1 MRKWVLPILRIVIFA
16 VIAAALV
23 KVAFFGDAST
33 QPDPTTPTGAIIESQ
48 AVVTVGTIR
57 NDVVLDAT
65 IAADDAVGISATLAG
80 EVREVLVA
88 QGAAVAAGQDV
99 LRIRA
104 EVQNADGGVS
114 TKWATVKAPVAGILS
129 SFTALVGQSFSVGDT
144 VGKVAPPTF
153 SVVGTIDPSQQYRLL
168 NNPVDALVSITGGP
182 APFTCSGLSI
192 TAALAGAAPDDVATS
207 GGTTVRCSVPAGVVV
222 FAGLAAELTIAG
234 GLAENVLTLP
244 VTAVQGTTANG
255 IVFFILPDGT
265 TEERPV
271 TLGIND
277 GRSVQVV
284 DGVAEGDAVLQY
296 VPGLEIECDPNTG
309 LGCEG

>member
-1 MRKWVLPILRIVIFA
+1 MRKWVFPILRIVIFA
-16 VIAAALV
+16 AIAAALV
-23 KVAFFGDAST
+23 KIAFFGDAST
-33 QPDPTTPTGAIIESQ
+33 HADPTTPTGAIVEAEAI
-48 AVVTVGTIR
+48 ATIGTIR

-65 IAADDAVGISATLAG
+65 ITADDAVGITATLAG
-80 EVREVLVA
+80 EVREVFVA
-88 QGAAVAAGQDV
+88 QGAAVAAGQNI

-114 TKWATVKAPVAGILS
+114 TRWATVTSPVAGVLS
-129 SFTALVGQSFSVGDT
+129 SFTALVGQSFSVGDS

-153 SVVGTIDPSQQYRLL
+153 SVVGTIDPKQQYRLL
-168 NNPVDALVSITGGP
+168 NNPADALVTITGGP
-182 APFTCSGLSI
+182 APFTCGGLTI
-192 TAALAGAAPDDVATS
+192 TAALAGATTEDAAAS
-207 GGTTVRCSVPAGVVV
+207 GGTSVRCAVPAEVVV

-234 GLAENVLTLP
+234 GLAEDVLTLP

-255 IVFFILPDGT
+255 IVFFVLPDGS

-284 DGVAEGDAVLQY
+284 DGIAEGDAVLQY